1 MTHIGL
7 SLQSAN
13 GEPYDLHLDGTG
25 NLAVVSDAE
34 AVGQH
39 VRQRLKTYSGEWF
52 LDTRA
57 GVTWLD
63 DVLGQSYD
71 PSLAEALIKAEIL
84 NTDGVK
90 EIASFSATFNKE
102 RRELTAFSISVLTDY
117 DEEIT
122 L

>member
-7 SLQSAN
+7 SLQSTN
-13 GEPYDLHLDGTG
+13 GEPYDLHLDGSG
-25 NLAVVSDAE
+25 NLAVVRNAE

-39 VRQRLKTYSGEWF
+39 IRQRLKTYSGEWF

-57 GVTWLD
+57 GVSWLD
-63 DVLGQSYD
+63 DVLGRNYD

-90 EIASFSATFNKE
+90 EITSLSASFNKE
-102 RRELTAFSISVLTDY
+102 RRELSAFSITVLTDY

>member
-1 MTHIGL
+1 MNHIGL
-7 SLQSAN
+7 SLQSTN
-13 GEPYDLHLDGTG
+13 GEPCDLHIDGSG
-25 NLAVVSDAE
+25 NLAVVRDAE

-52 LDTRA
+52 LDTEA

-63 DVLGQSYD
+63 DVLGRSYD

-90 EIASFSATFNKE
+90 EITSFSASFNRE
-102 RRELTAFSISVLTDY
+102 RRELEAYSITVLTEY
-117 DEEIT
+117 DEVIT
-122 L
+122 I